1 MKIYLIA
8 PRNPE
13 SFWTFDRILA
23 SLKKRCVFPNL
34 ALPTIA
40 GLTPPPHEIVLCDEN
55 VEPIDF
61 NTDADVVG
69 ITGFVVHKQRMFEIA
84 AEFRRRGKL
93 VVAGGPFTTLCPEE
107 LRGKVDVIFIGEAE
121 YTWPQF
127 LREYPTGLWQT
138 EYRQDEKPNMLDS
151 PLPRFDLLKV
161 DRYRSMAIQFARGCP
176 FNCEFCDIIVMYGRR
191 PRIKSV
197 EQVLAEVE
205 AIHALGVSNVFVVDD
220 NFIGDKKEAKVLLTA
235 LAAWQKERG
244 NPVEFMTE
252 VSLNVAQDEELLT
265 LMKQAHFVVI
275 FVGIESP
282 RAASLRESKKTQNTR
297 EDIVASVH
305 RIQAA
310 GIEVMAGMIVGFD
323 SDDPSIFDEQF
334 RFIQQARIPISMT
347 GLLNA
352 VPKTPLHA
360 RLKAAGRLIAE
371 SVGDQFVFTNIVPSG
386 MSRLELYE
394 GYKNLLRRLY
404 GYRNYRRR
412 AMALI
417 LNRGETLGSKVL
429 ARRDDLAV
437 FMRIIWTCIMR
448 ASPRRAWLTISMC
461 VETAL
466 RRPRAIRQ
474 ALTLALM
481 HKHFYEYVRETSRK
495 LEGLIGEL
503 RESDLRRATA
513 AENQP
518 ILAEQERARP
528 DAQRVESRTR
538 AFDAGIATFAPSMQ
552 QMPK

>member
-13 SFWTFDRILA
+13 SFWTFDRILP

-69 ITGFVVHKQRMFEIA
+69 ITGFVVHKQRMFELA

-127 LREYPTGLWQT
+127 LREYPTGLWQM

-205 AIHALGVSNVFVVDD
+205 AIHALGVSNIFVVDD
-220 NFIGDKKEAKVLLTA
+220 NFIGDKKEAKVLLAA

-297 EDIVASVH
+297 EDIVSSVH

-371 SVGDQFVFTNIVPSG
+371 SVGDQFLFTNIVPSG

-394 GYKNLLRRLY
+394 GYKNLLQRLY
-404 GYRNYRRR
+404 GYRNYRQR

-437 FMRIIWTCIMR
+437 FLNIIWTCIMR

-466 RRPRAIRQ
+466 KRPSAIRQ

-481 HKHFYEYVRETSRK
+481 HKHFYEYVRETSQK
-495 LEGLIGEL
+495 LEGLIEEL
-503 RESDLRRATA
+503 RESDLRGPTVAK
-513 AENQP
+513 NQP
-518 ILAEQERARP
+518 ILAEQ
-528 DAQRVESRTR
+528 
-538 AFDAGIATFAPSMQ
+538 GN
-552 QMPK
+552 